1 MLDRAKVPHARK
13 LQALLPAEGHIEA
26 FAQHRALAL
35 AGLPIPNA
43 VRAIG
48 HARARAGKNRRPHTC
63 TAILRRKA
71 PVHVA
76 RCAHLLVARLGVD
89 HRLLGIVGDKVP
101 RQLPGLGLAL
111 VVVAGL
117 EHVKVQAI
125 DKLRRNGAVAT
136 VDVHGTQSLGGTLC
150 NLVERILVIGNCLVA
165 GKVGIARHHVDGI
178 ELAQVLDDTG
188 NMGTDLIARHNLGTA
203 TLGNLGAPGTGHVV
217 APHEHKRRTNAV
229 LDGSAAHG
237 SSAVP
242 VCLVGTG
249 PIKVHAIIAG
259 IGPNAQIGAAAIPL
273 RQRVDLQHVHALLGA
288 AGQIVVPVGLGNTG
302 KCAPARIGKPKER
315 LALAQKAIPTTVNG
329 QFSQTH
335 LHVLSLDKGIA
346 NRQKLS
352 RKPLVQKPLSLSKPR
367 QAGAIRPL
375 QSTLQEGPRRACA

>member
-1 MLDRAKVPHARK
+1 MLDGGKVPHARK
-13 LQALLPAEGHIEA
+13 LQALLPAERHVEA
-26 FAQHRALAL
+26 LAQHRALAL
-35 AGLPIPNA
+35 AGLPVPHAMRA
-43 VRAIG
+43 VGHAGAGTGKDRRP
-48 HARARAGKNRRPHTC
+48 HARA
-63 TAILRRKA
+63 AILRGKT

-76 RCAHLLVARLGVD
+76 RSTHLLVARLGVD
-89 HRLLGIVGDKVP
+89 HRLFGVVGDKVL
-101 RQLPGLGLAL
+101 RQAPGLGLAL

-117 EHVKVQAI
+117 EHVEVQAVQI
-125 DKLRRNGAVAT
+125 LRGNRAVAA
-136 VDVHGTQSLGGTLC
+136 VDVHGAQSLGRALC
-150 NLVERILVIGNCLVA
+150 NLVERILVIGNRLVT
-165 GKVGIARHHVDGI
+165 GKVRVARHHIDGI
-178 ELAQVLDDTG
+178 ELAQVLDDAG
-188 NMGTDLIARHNLGTA
+188 NMGTDLLARHNLGTA

-217 APHEHKRRTNAV
+217 APHEHERRADAV

-237 SSAVP
+237 SGAVP

-249 PIKVHAIIAG
+249 PIKVHAILAG
-259 IGPNAQIGAAAIPL
+259 VGPNTQIGAAAIPL

-288 AGQIVVPVGLGNTG
+288 ARQIVIPVGLGNAG

-315 LALAQKAIPTTVNG
+315 LALAQKTILTTVDG
-329 QFSQTH
+329 QLSQTH